1 MRSMTGFGVG
11 VAENEF
17 CRVRIEMKCVNG
29 KFLDVNTKLPKGYT
43 EVDGIIQDVIR
54 KNVQRGS
61 VDVLVQIDKFGGES
75 NYDVKL
81 DETLADKVVLAGRVI
96 SKKYQ
101 LPFNLTSIDLLKFDE
116 IMEIVPTCALIDQEL
131 ENLILRATNE
141 AIDGV
146 LTMSKIE
153 GQNLKENLSDKLA
166 ELKIIVSNITNEVPR
181 ALNDYRLKLQKR
193 MEEVLIGVEID
204 QARLLN
210 EVAFFVDKYDI
221 TEELTRLNSH
231 ILQFFDLINSDQ
243 PCGKKLEF
251 LTQEL
256 TREVNTLSSKSSSIE
271 ITNLCLD
278 AKNIVETLKEQIRN
292 VE

>member
-166 ELKIIVSNITNEVPR
+166 ELKSIVSNITNEVPR

>member
-153 GQNLKENLSDKLA
+153 GQNLKENLSNKLA

>member
-153 GQNLKENLSDKLA
+153 GQNLKENLSDKLT
-166 ELKIIVSNITNEVPR
+166 ELKSIINNITNEVPR